1 MYYAIF
7 LSICKLDLRC
17 SLWSVS
23 IILYVESRYRVVG
36 RVEVG
41 VLHRR

>member
-23 IILYVESRYRVVG
+23 IILCGESRYRVVG

-41 VLHRR
+41 GLRRR